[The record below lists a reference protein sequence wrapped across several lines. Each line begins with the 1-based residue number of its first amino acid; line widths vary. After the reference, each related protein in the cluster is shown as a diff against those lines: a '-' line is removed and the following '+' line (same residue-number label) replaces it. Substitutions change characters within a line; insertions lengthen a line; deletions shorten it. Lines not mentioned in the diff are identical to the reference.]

1 MGSELGRAL
10 CGLLCAKAPLQP
22 RRQDKSTFRR
32 PGQQAPASC
41 CQAVAGIFSH
51 RCRPS
56 SCVGNKAWKAFPH
69 KVGPCSCMG
78 FQVEA
83 QRQPARYK
91 KKQIRLLPSMTA
103 ALVRVWSSSYLLKL
117 TTRKPIKAGYEVR
130 YQDLL
135 RWRSS
140 AELAWGVPGKCQ
152 HQQLQ
157 HVFGLLQSKA
167 PQEERKLDPC
177 WATEHP
183 HRASRPPQPARHF
196 STSSAPSPDVSKH
209 LAHRRAWAQSL
220 GGLSVGCC
228 APKLLC
234 SPGAKTNPPSA
245 GQAKRPQ
252 RVAAKLPLGFSR
264 TCPSSAPALGM
275 WLWRAFGEKVGP
287 GRLGGLFRILL
298 PKRQLHIVPVG
309 LSTN

>member
-1 MGSELGRAL
+1 M
-10 CGLLCAKAPLQP
+10 
-22 RRQDKSTFRR
+22 
-32 PGQQAPASC
+32 
-41 CQAVAGIFSH
+41 
-51 RCRPS
+51 
-56 SCVGNKAWKAFPH
+56 
-69 KVGPCSCMG
+69 
-78 FQVEA
+78 EA

-91 KKQIRLLPSMTA
+91 KKQIRLLPSLTA

-196 STSSAPSPDVSKH
+196 SASSAPSPLFLKH

-234 SPGAKTNPPSA
+234 SPGATTNPPSG
-245 GQAKRPQ
+245 GQANRPQ
-252 RVAAKLPLGFSR
+252 PAAAKLWRGFSR
-264 TCPSSAPALGM
+264 TDADPAPASGT
-275 WLWRAFGEKVGP
+275 
-287 GRLGGLFRILL
+287 RLGKPSRTKWGLAAAWDFRWKLNGSQ
-298 PKRQLHIVPVG
+298 PGTRKSRYDFFPP
-309 LSTN
+309 